1 VTGRRSSLASALIAL
16 GLALGQVA
24 AQSAYYPQTLGWSW
38 TYSNGATQTLT
49 GTRELA
55 GLAAVV
61 LTHSFRGVPVSED
74 YLDYS
79 NGVRLLGTGV
89 GGSIT
94 TYDPPLLLF
103 PPAPLQVGMRW
114 STTSVASDGTT
125 LVISISVTGVQG
137 LRTPVGSYNALV
149 IRSTVSTSS
158 GAASVVN
165 SFFVPAVGTVRYV
178 TSDGGTIDL
187 IEMGR

>member
-1 VTGRRSSLASALIAL
+1 VTRGRLVIATILGCLA
-16 GLALGQVA
+16 LALGGGS
-24 AQSAYYPQTLGWSW
+24 AQSPYYPQSLGWSW
-38 TYSNGATQTLT
+38 TYSNGATQTFT
-49 GTRELA
+49 GTRDLA
-55 GLAAVV
+55 GRVAVV

-79 NGVRLLGTGV
+79 NGVRLLGTSV
-89 GGSIT
+89 GGTVT

-103 PPAPLQVGMRW
+103 PPPPLQVGMRW
-114 STTSVASDGTT
+114 STTSAASDGTT
-125 LVISISVTGVQG
+125 LVISVSVTGVQG
-137 LRTPVGSYNALV
+137 LRTAVGSYNALV

-178 TSDGGTIDL
+178 TSDGGTVDL
-187 IEMGR
+187 IELGN

>member
-1 VTGRRSSLASALIAL
+1 MNRPRFLLACYLIAVGPAL
-16 GLALGQVA
+16 GLAA
-24 AQSAYYPQTLGWSW
+24 AQSAYYPRTLGWSW
-38 TYSNGATQTLT
+38 TYSNGATQTIT

-55 GLAAVV
+55 GLTALV

-79 NGVRLLGTGV
+79 SGVRLLGTGV

-114 STTSVASDGTT
+114 STTSAASDGTT
-125 LVISISVTGVQG
+125 LVISTSVTGVRG
-137 LRTPVGSYNALV
+137 LRTPVGSFNALA

-158 GAASVVN
+158 GAISVVN
-165 SFFVPAVGTVRYV
+165 SFFVPAVGWVRYV
-178 TSDGGTIDL
+178 TSDGGTVDL